1 MDLCVTPSRLA
12 GTLVGRWLEQKCP
25 EAATGQLRARACAA
39 QSGTKVQVA
48 GPGPRLPVT
57 VLGGPAASGV
67 LGFGG
72 ARLGGGALVGRLVPP
87 SSPRARSMI

>member
-1 MDLCVTPSRLA
+1 MHRLA
-12 GTLVGRWLEQKCP
+12 GTLVGRGLEQKGP
-25 EAATGQLRARACAA
+25 EAATGQLRARACAT
-39 QSGTKVQVA
+39 QSGTKVQVASA

-72 ARLGGGALVGRLVPP
+72 ARLRGGALVGRLVPP